1 MAFLDNTGDIVLDAV
16 LTDAGRKRLAQG
28 DGSFRIVKFAFGDD
42 EVDYTLYRNSNSVA
56 GRHPSGSAYY
66 DLNILQT
73 PVLEAF
79 TNNTSMMKS
88 KLVTYSRNDLLYLP
102 VVKLN
107 DGSGPAGW
115 PECSTTSVAVTK
127 NLANTWWTA
136 ATWKNAGYIMTAD
149 KTTSDSVLES
159 TGSQIGFKF
168 GDDSQ
173 IANANPLIFEQG
185 LDTPNLTV
193 QKLSPGDLRRET
205 QYLVEVDNR
214 LIRLFPGGNRST
226 QAATPAFIDD
236 DNIASYFFSYNSDS
250 GQYFELQDG
259 GGQIP
264 PLNLIQGDNGFTADL
279 RSVLGSPNDN
289 SGRYGLRFGFRIGS
303 SDSIK
308 LSTRLFTEFGRTQSG
323 QLLSS
328 NDTTTS
334 YRVIDTTVRV
344 TGFTTGYRVDVP
356 IRIAKKV

>member
-1 MAFLDNTGDIVLDAV
+1 MAFLDNTGDIIIDAV
-16 LTDAGRKRLAQG
+16 LTDTGRKRLAQG
-28 DGSFRIVKFAFGDD
+28 DGSFRIVKFALSDD
-42 EVDYTLYRNSNSVA
+42 EIDYSLYRNSNSPA

-79 TNNTSMMKS
+79 TNNTSLMKS

-107 DGSGPAGW
+107 DGSGPEQW
-115 PECSTTSVAVTK
+115 PECSTTSIAVDK
-127 NLANTWWTA
+127 NGENEWWTA
-136 ATWKNAGYIMTAD
+136 ATWKDAGYILTAD
-149 KTTSDSVLES
+149 KTTSDHVRRSMVS
-159 TGSQIGFKF
+159 MNGFRF

-173 IANANPLIFEQG
+173 IANANPILFEQG
-185 LDTPNLTV
+185 LDTPDLTV
-193 QKLSPGDLRRET
+193 QKLSSGDLRRET

-214 LIRLFPGGNRST
+214 LLRLLPGGNNST

-236 DNIASYFFSYNSDS
+236 DNVASYFFSYNSDT
-250 GQYFELQDG
+250 GQYFERPDG
-259 GGQIP
+259 EGQIP
-264 PLNLIQGDNGFTADL
+264 PLNLVQGDNGFTADQK
-279 RSVLGSPNDN
+279 SVLGSPSDN

-308 LSTRLFTEFGRTQSG
+308 LSTKLFSEFGRIQTG
-323 QLLSS
+323 KLLSS
-328 NDTTTS
+328 TDTTTQ
-334 YRVIDTTVRV
+334 YRVIDTTIRV

-356 IRIAKKV
+356 VRITKKV